1 MIWSTV
7 CSRSCFCSLHTASP
21 SLPAKNIINLISV
34 LAIWWCPCVESPLVL
49 LEEGVCYDQCAL
61 LAKLCWPV
69 PCFIL
74 FSKAKFACYSSY
86 FMTFYFCIPVPY
98 DGKDICIRALLF
110 YSYSKTMITKK
121 INHLLGPQLINI
133 PKLEMSFYQR
143 VGTFRYSRELKS
155 KLYKKK
161 ITTKKEAVIF
171 M

>member
-1 MIWSTV
+1 M
-7 CSRSCFCSLHTASP
+7 
-21 SLPAKNIINLISV
+21 
-34 LAIWWCPCVESPLVL
+34 L
-49 LEEGVCYDQCAL
+49 LEEGVCYDPSWQCAL

-86 FMTFYFCIPVPY
+86 LLTSYFCIPVPY

-133 PKLEMSFYQR
+133 HKLETSFYQR

-155 KLYKKK
+155 KLYQKKNNN
-161 ITTKKEAVIF
+161 KKRRQ
-171 M
+171 

>member
-1 MIWSTV
+1 
-7 CSRSCFCSLHTASP
+7 
-21 SLPAKNIINLISV
+21 
-34 LAIWWCPCVESPLVL
+34 
-49 LEEGVCYDQCAL
+49 
-61 LAKLCWPV
+61 
-69 PCFIL
+69 
-74 FSKAKFACYSSY
+74 
-86 FMTFYFCIPVPY
+86 
-98 DGKDICIRALLF
+98 
-110 YSYSKTMITKK
+110 MITKK